1 MYNLYNLDYN
11 IRVLFPEMYKSLG
24 EKPEDLINFAYPAN
38 YYSRYENRL
47 KVKDTLFPL
56 FINNIMFDGYAFT
69 IPDNQTQELKEH
81 TKNRIKNIID
91 LSDDN
96 KLNIINIFSHDINSI
111 DEYIPQL
118 IEAESD
124 ALTAYKEIYKTQ
136 VNRNLEDYGLV
147 PGDYSVRIFKHPT
160 KHILVCVHNYYDTK
174 QHRPLSFSMSLIN
187 VVFEDINEMFNFEE
201 QEYFR
206 EMRHQLSLKRMSKT
220 IVEDK
225 LNTVLHSQKVR
236 DFINDKQLTI
246 IINNVIN
253 QRENTLNN
261 LIQRKYH
268 DIEGSLTNYSNALR
282 EYQDLKTEL
291 VRYQN
296 NKDSLI
302 EEYNEALSYDWIKN
316 VNIGD
321 TSLKF
326 DILTYADY
334 YDTDLLECFING
346 YSTYDDEVKCNY
358 ITFLKEVFLKGKY
371 KFKIQAHFNYSF
383 NHNSRFLE
391 NRPVTIDDHAF
402 NPHLYYYS
410 CLGTYKTHMIKAEA
424 EQNLISFVNLA
435 LASTRSINFAD
446 GAVTSRWREAF
457 DPHDYYNILDVP
469 CIECE
474 DGTSITPKQ
483 LFDRVNNEV
492 VEEPEET
499 NVVGTIAGVE
509 IRTTDTPQAQE
520 HQEGEEVEAEF
531 IW

>member
-1 MYNLYNLDYN
+1 MYNVYNLDYN
-11 IRVLFPEMYKSLG
+11 MRNLYPEMYRNLG
-24 EKPEDLINFAYPAN
+24 DKPDDLNEFASPAN
-38 YYSRYENRL
+38 YFNRWENRIG
-47 KVKDTLFPL
+47 VRDTLFPL
-56 FINNIMFDGYAFT
+56 FVNNIMFNGYAFT
-69 IPDNQTQELKEH
+69 IVNTQNQELKEH
-81 TKNRIKNIID
+81 TKNRIKSIID

-96 KLNIINIFSHDINSI
+96 KLNIMNIFIHDINSI

-124 ALTAYKEIYKTQ
+124 ALTAYKEIYEAQ

-147 PGDYSVRIFKHPT
+147 PADYSVRIFKHPT
-160 KHILVCVHNYYDTK
+160 KHILVCVHNYYESR
-174 QHRPLSFSMSLIN
+174 QLRPILFSMSLIN
-187 VVFEDINEMFNFEE
+187 VVFEDINEKFNFEE

-206 EMRHQLSLKRMSKT
+206 EMRHQLSLKRMSKVV
-220 IVEDK
+220 VEDK
-225 LNTVLHSQKVR
+225 LNAVLNSQKVR

-246 IINNVIN
+246 VINNVIN
-253 QRENTLNN
+253 QREHTLNN
-261 LIQRKYH
+261 TLQRKYN
-268 DIEGSLTNYSNALR
+268 DIENFLTNYNNTLR
-282 EYQDLKTEL
+282 EYQDLQSEL

-296 NKDSLI
+296 NKSSLI

-316 VNIGD
+316 VNISD
-321 TSLKF
+321 SSLTF

-346 YSTYDDEVKCNY
+346 YDTYNDEVRYNY
-358 ITFLKEVFLKGKY
+358 VTFLKEVFLKGKY
-371 KFKIQAHFNYSF
+371 KFKIQSHFKYSF
-383 NHNSRFLE
+383 NRTGRLIE
-391 NRPVTIDDHAF
+391 NRPETIDNYAF

-446 GAVTSRWREAF
+446 GAVTSRWKEAF
-457 DPHDYYNILDVP
+457 DPNDYHNILDVA

-483 LFDRVNNEV
+483 LFDRVNNPV
-492 VEEPEET
+492 VEEPEDT

-509 IRTTDTPQAQE
+509 IRNVIEPQDTLTP
-520 HQEGEEVEAEF
+520 EEREAEF

>member
-1 MYNLYNLDYN
+1 MYNLHNLDYN
-11 IRVLFPEMYKSLG
+11 IRMLFPEMYRYIG
-24 EKPEDLINFAYPAN
+24 EKPEDLIEFAYPVN
-38 YYSRYENRL
+38 YYSRYEHR
-47 KVKDTLFPL
+47 VKIADTLFPL
-56 FINNIMFDGYAFT
+56 FINNIMFNGYIFT
-69 IPDNQTQELKEH
+69 IPNTQNQELKEH
-81 TKNRIKNIID
+81 TKDRIKNIID

-96 KLNIINIFSHDINSI
+96 KLNIMNIFAHDINSI

-118 IEAESD
+118 TEVESD
-124 ALTAYKEIYKTQ
+124 ALTAYKEIYETQ

-147 PGDYSVRIFKHPT
+147 PGDYSVRVFKHPT
-160 KHILVCVHNYYDTK
+160 KHILVCVHNRYDTK
-174 QHRPLSFSMSLIN
+174 QYRPILFSVSLIN
-187 VVFEDINEMFNFEE
+187 VVFEDINEKFNFEE

-220 IVEDK
+220 LVEDK
-225 LNTVLHSQKVR
+225 LNTVLFSQKVR
-236 DFINDKQLTI
+236 AFINDKQLTI
-246 IINNVIN
+246 VINNVIS
-253 QRENTLNN
+253 QREYNLNNTL
-261 LIQRKYH
+261 QRKYN
-268 DIEGSLTNYSNALR
+268 DIENYLTNYGNALR
-282 EYQDLKTEL
+282 EYQDLKSEL

-316 VNIGD
+316 VNIND
-321 TSLKF
+321 TSLSF

-346 YSTYDDEVKCNY
+346 YNTYDDEVKQNY
-358 ITFLKEVFLKGKY
+358 ITFLKEVFLNGKY
-371 KFKIQAHFNYSF
+371 KFKIQSRFKYSF
-383 NHNSRFLE
+383 NHNDRFLE
-391 NRPVTIDDHAF
+391 NRLIDIDDHAF

-457 DPHDYYNILDVP
+457 DPHDYNNILDVP

-483 LFDRVNNEV
+483 LFDRVNNPV
-492 VEEPEET
+492 VEEPE
-499 NVVGTIAGVE
+499 AGVE
-509 IRTTDTPQAQE
+509 IRTMDTPQAQE